1 LRGPVLPLGIRSGHG
16 LRIISHPAAVR
27 TRPRLDRRAGKVLQ
41 LPLETVKKEASSAKL
56 FKDEKSRT
64 KLVYKFDEVS
74 RLTGV
79 DVATLAAWE
88 EDFPFLAAGL
98 TGSGEKFFRQ
108 QDVAIVARIQELM
121 AAKTLTMAGIKR
133 RIEDEFGLAR
143 SAPIRPERLRKTL
156 TNVRDELQDIVSV
169 LDGGRKKKP

>member
-1 LRGPVLPLGIRSGHG
+1 MLNLAS
-16 LRIISHPAAVR
+16 
-27 TRPRLDRRAGKVLQ
+27 D
-41 LPLETVKKEASSAKL
+41 TVKKSAAPRSL
-56 FKDEKSRT
+56 FKDDKAKA
-64 KLVYKFDEVS
+64 KLVYKLDEVS

-79 DVATLAAWE
+79 DEATLSTWE
-88 EDFPFLAAGL
+88 EEFPFLAAGL

-108 QDVAIVARIQELM
+108 QDVAIIARIKDLM

-143 SAPIRPERLRKTL
+143 SAPVHPERLRKAL
-156 TNVRDELQDIVSV
+156 NNVRDELQDIVSV

>member
-1 LRGPVLPLGIRSGHG
+1 MLDLGSN
-16 LRIISHPAAVR
+16 A
-27 TRPRLDRRAGKVLQ
+27 
-41 LPLETVKKEASSAKL
+41 VKKAAAPPSL
-56 FKDEKSRT
+56 FKDDKA
-64 KLVYKFDEVS
+64 KLVYKIDEVS

-79 DVATLAAWE
+79 DAATLSAWE
-88 EDFPFLAAGL
+88 EEFPFLSAGR

-108 QDVAIVARIQELM
+108 QDVAIIARIKDLM

-143 SAPIRPERLRKTL
+143 TNPVHPERLRKTL
-156 TNVRDELQDIVSV
+156 NNVRDELQDIVSA

>member
-1 LRGPVLPLGIRSGHG
+1 MSEKK
-16 LRIISHPAAVR
+16 AA
-27 TRPRLDRRAGKVLQ
+27 PQPK
-41 LPLETVKKEASSAKL
+41 P
-56 FKDEKSRT
+56 FKDEKSKA

-74 RLTGV
+74 RMTGV
-79 DVATLAAWE
+79 DIGTLASWE
-88 EDFPFLAAGL
+88 EEFPFLRAGL

-108 QDVAIVARIQELM
+108 QDVAIIARVKELM

-143 SAPIRPERLRKTL
+143 SAPVHPERLRKAL
-156 TNVRDELQDIVSV
+156 NNVRDELQDIVSV